1 VKGFG
6 VALPRSKR
14 GNMPVRAVHGFA
26 HCMRNTKTRLSTLI
40 ASTSNST
47 NRDPVL
53 AAIEHTKSRELEED
67 ISCLQVASQYSVNRS
82 TMS

>member
-1 VKGFG
+1 VKGVG

-14 GNMPVRAVHGFA
+14 GNVPVRAVHGFA
-26 HCMRNTKTRLSTLI
+26 LCMRNTETHLRTPI

-47 NRDPVL
+47 NIDPIL
-53 AAIEHTKSRELEED
+53 AAIEHIKSRELEDD
-67 ISCLQVASQYSVNRS
+67 ISYTQVASQYSVNRS